1 MKAVVSL
8 GNAYFCTILSAFG
21 IVILSVIGYLF
32 KIGHESMMGSIN
44 DPEDG
49 AAVAKTVFTAV
60 LVYLAFFL
68 FCGCQVFVIR
78 RQSRISL

>member
-8 GNAYFCTILSAFG
+8 GNAYFCTVLLAFG
-21 IVILSVIGYLF
+21 IVILLVIGYLF
-32 KIGHESMMGSIN
+32 KIGHELMMGLIN

-60 LVYLAFFL
+60 LVYLAFFV
-68 FCGCQVFVIR
+68 FCGCQVLVHKRNAHIH
-78 RQSRISL
+78 L